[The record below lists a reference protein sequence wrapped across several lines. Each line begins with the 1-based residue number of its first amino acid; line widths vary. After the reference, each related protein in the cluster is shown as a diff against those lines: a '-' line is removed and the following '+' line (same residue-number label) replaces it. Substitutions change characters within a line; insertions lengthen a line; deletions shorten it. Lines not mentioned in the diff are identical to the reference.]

1 MTLRRGRSGV
11 AVSGSACRSPPKLVG
26 DRAAALARCGRS
38 CLQCAAHDDGNRVYA
53 HDSTRTRGRW
63 PTGPAGRR
71 CRRCTCRLR
80 LCRWGSTRQR
90 GVAPADPRR
99 AAGGGGLRAHTSGRA
114 ATRAIG
120 HGDPSR
126 ATLQEAPSPAAGRG
140 SAKCGRR
147 SLGCELPPPRRARS
161 SQGVLQVWVGGVCSG
176 APRVAPSR
184 RVRCTRSAIRGAPTR
199 LLVRDRL
206 SDVGAVPER
215 CSVAPPVVSVS
226 ASTWFLRCPPPRRAI
241 A

>member
-1 MTLRRGRSGV
+1 VTLRRGRSGV
-11 AVSGSACRSPPKLVG
+11 AVSGSACRSPPKLVR

-38 CLQCAAHDDGNRVYA
+38 CLQCAAHDDGNRMYA
-53 HDSTRTRGRW
+53 HDSTRTSGRW

-120 HGDPSR
+120 HGDP
-126 ATLQEAPSPAAGRG
+126 L
-140 SAKCGRR
+140 GRR
-147 SLGCELPPPRRARS
+147 CRRRRVPPPGVAPPSAASALSGASCRPRRARS
-161 SQGVLQVWVGGVCSG
+161 SQAVLQVWVGGVCSG

-184 RVRCTRSAIRGAPTR
+184 RVRCTRSAARAAPTR

>member
-1 MTLRRGRSGV
+1 MRMIALV
-11 AVSGSACRSPPKLVG
+11 QAVGG
-26 DRAAALARCGRS
+26 
-38 CLQCAAHDDGNRVYA
+38 
-53 HDSTRTRGRW
+53 

-71 CRRCTCRLR
+71 CRGCTCRLR

-120 HGDPSR
+120 HGDP
-126 ATLQEAPSPAAGRG
+126 L
-140 SAKCGRR
+140 GRR
-147 SLGCELPPPRRARS
+147 CRRRRVPPPGVAPPSAASALSGASCRPRRARS
-161 SQGVLQVWVGGVCSG
+161 LQAVLQVWVGGVCSG

-184 RVRCTRSAIRGAPTR
+184 GVRRTRSAARAAPTR

-215 CSVAPPVVSVS
+215 CSLAPPVVSVS
-226 ASTWFLRCPPPRRAI
+226 ASTWFLRVPSAAACDSMMVVFITTAYCILCLAAASTCRGAKREA
-241 A
+241 AVSEG